1 MISFLYMIYYV
12 SGHFYTGFLL
22 CDVCAGRLVE
32 GSGGGNPVNRVTVT
46 YMFAG
51 LKLS

>member
-12 SGHFYTGFLL
+12 SGHFYTGFIL

-32 GSGGGNPVNRVTVT
+32 VPVGGTPLTE
-46 YMFAG
+46 
-51 LKLS
+51 